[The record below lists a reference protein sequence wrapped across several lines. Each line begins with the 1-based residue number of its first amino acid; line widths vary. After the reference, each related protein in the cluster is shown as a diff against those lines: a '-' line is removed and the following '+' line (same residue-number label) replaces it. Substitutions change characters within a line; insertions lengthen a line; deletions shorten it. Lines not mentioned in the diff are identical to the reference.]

1 MKQFGFPTLF
11 KNPKNNCGKSSTQ
24 FFQTNQSYEGS
35 DKSWAHY
42 IVLNHGDGNNYYQVV
57 VRFPFCGGN
66 VQIGHREKN
75 AWKGWKNIGD
85 CY

>member
-1 MKQFGFPTLF
+1 MENHQLNFSKLIKVMKVRINLG
-11 KNPKNNCGKSSTQ
+11 
-24 FFQTNQSYEGS
+24 
-35 DKSWAHY
+35 AHY

-57 VRFPFCGGN
+57 VRFPFWGGN

-75 AWKGWKNIGD
+75 VWNGWKNIGD